1 MCVGVVR
8 GCLCAGM
15 SSHLLMCSSW
25 PVPKYRLVLAL
36 PVVVV
41 VPELVVGWCVWLGGL
56 YDAFAACVSLSL
68 SGSCLC

>member
-15 SSHLLMCSSW
+15 SNHLLMCSSW

-36 PVVVV
+36 LVVVV
-41 VPELVVGWCVWLGGL
+41 VTELVVGWWVWLGGL
-56 YDAFAACVSLSL
+56 DAFAACVLLSL